1 MAELYLLDTCI
12 YGVLVDKKH
21 GDYERVEK
29 ILEYAK
35 KHREMFISTLII
47 FDEINKMDDVILE
60 IVYPEYINTS
70 SAMIEQII
78 SNKYSEVKKLAW
90 RYIQKLGI
98 VDAKKIYHD
107 ALNYSWACYSGT
119 NVFITLN
126 RRYILSK
133 EFQPTLKQINEE
145 MRVKYVKI
153 MTPKEFLMFL
163 RF

>member
-1 MAELYLLDTCI
+1 MGKLYLPDTCI

-21 GDYERVEK
+21 REYKRVRR
-29 ILEYAK
+29 ILDYAK
-35 KHREMFISTLII
+35 EHREKFISTLII
-47 FDEINKMDDVILE
+47 FDEINKMDDSLLE
-60 IVYPEYINTS
+60 IVYPEYINTT

-78 SNKYSEVKKLAW
+78 PNRYSEVKKLAW

-98 VDAKKIYHD
+98 VSAKKIYHD
-107 ALNYSWACYSGT
+107 ALNYSWACYAGT
-119 NVFITLN
+119 NVFITIN

-133 EFQPTLKQINEE
+133 EFQPILKRINEE

-163 RF
+163 HL